1 MATSNKL
8 RVKSASVKVIGK
20 DIVGIITMRAF
31 QYQGKLYATSD
42 MRDMYELNMSK
53 TRADIFTRSQKRI
66 AIPQEMYK
74 SYKDYCIANHI
85 PMKVR
90 R

>member
-1 MATSNKL
+1 MTTSNKL
-8 RVKSASVKVIGK
+8 RVKTATVKVIGNG
-20 DIVGIITMRAF
+20 IVGVRTMRAF

-53 TRADIFTRSQKRI
+53 TRADIFTRSQHKV

>member
-1 MATSNKL
+1 MTTSNKL
-8 RVKSASVKVIGK
+8 CVRTATVKVIGN
-20 DIVGIITMRAF
+20 GIIGIRTMRAF
-31 QYQGKLYATSD
+31 RYNGKLYATSD
-42 MRDMYELNMSK
+42 MRDMYELTMSK
-53 TRADIFTRSQKRI
+53 TRADIFVRSQYKV

-74 SYKDYCIANHI
+74 SYKDYCIANNI